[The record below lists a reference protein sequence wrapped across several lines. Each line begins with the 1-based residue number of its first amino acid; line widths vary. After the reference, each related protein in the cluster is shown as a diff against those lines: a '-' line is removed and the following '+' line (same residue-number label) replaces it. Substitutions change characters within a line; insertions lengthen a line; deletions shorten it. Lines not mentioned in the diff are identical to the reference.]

1 MAKIGGIA
9 VSLLNATVMG
19 VAAFRSKACKPWTL
33 QGNMSWILSPAP
45 PPPFL
50 YGARPA
56 ATTPSEVLLSHML
69 VVDSQLAKLLT
80 GAPMDVDPLFRAL
93 SNMKLSIRARVIR
106 LGDYS
111 AHEAYMKN
119 VISCVSKPQE
129 TESLAFQLAWFLV
142 RGASC
147 LQGFGEP
154 TDVDEFQRRV
164 REALGRGKEQSTEHR
179 FSEVVRVQK
188 APLPQQ
194 DNAYYDLTED
204 ALYQDHEVWK
214 APTCTTALATPPGPP
229 VA

>member
-1 MAKIGGIA
+1 MAKIGGIL

-19 VAAFRSKACKPWTL
+19 VAAVTSKASKPWTL
-33 QGNMSWILSPAP
+33 GANMSWILSPKPMSHTAWGR
-45 PPPFL
+45 PFHTQ
-50 YGARPA
+50 PS
-56 ATTPSEVLLSHML
+56 TPSENLLDHML

-93 SNMKLSIRARVIR
+93 SNMKLSIRARVMN

-154 TDVDEFQRRV
+154 TDVDEFRRRV

-214 APTCTTALATPPGPP
+214 APTCT
-229 VA
+229 